1 MNGESLKLLEARV
14 AKLEKDYQDR
24 QSANTMP
31 IGFDKAMNSRG
42 FLKDSDCVSGQTTFG
57 VSAVA
62 HLFIPGLKIGN
73 IAFAQFS
80 DGSGYCEAIVTNL
93 GNGVEL
99 RIDGTFGKI
108 AYFMVFLKS
117 DVNSNT

>member
-1 MNGESLKLLEARV
+1 MNGESIKLLETRV
-14 AKLEKDYQDR
+14 ALLEKDYRDR

-31 IGFDKAMNSRG
+31 LGFDKAMSGRG
-42 FLKDSDCVSGQTTFG
+42 FLKVSDCVSGQTTFG

-80 DGSGYCEAIVTNL
+80 DGTGYCEAIVTNL

-99 RIDGTFGKI
+99 RIDGTTGKI

-117 DVNSNT
+117 DTNASL